1 MAQGWLTQLVHYLV
15 PAIQAVGVFIVVWGV
30 LEAIVGIVRRTVQ
43 RADSATPNVIGDVRL
58 RMGSRMVLALEF
70 FIAGDII
77 QTVIVPTWES
87 LGILSG
93 IVVIRTLIAYFLEY
107 ELRAGGHRD

>member
-1 MAQGWLTQLVHYLV
+1 MQDWLTQIVIYVV
-15 PAIQAVGVFIVVWGV
+15 PLIQAVGVLIVLWGV
-30 LEAIVGIVRRTVQ
+30 IEGIVGILRRSVQ
-43 RADSATPNVIGDVRL
+43 RMDSAAPSVIGDVRL
-58 RMGSRMVLALEF
+58 RMGTRMVLALEF

-87 LGILSG
+87 LSILAG

-107 ELRAGGHRD
+107 ELRAGGHK